1 MPLLDVP
8 DLAVVLEL
16 VADLFRAAVLLDVCD
31 GRPLDA
37 CFTVAPVS
45 ALVLAA
51 VVVLWPR
58 EGLLVESA
66 VGLVLEGEVFPGFD
80 RGDFAD

>member
-16 VADLFRAAVLLDVCD
+16 VADLVWAAVPLDFCD
-31 GRPLDA
+31 VRPLDA
-37 CFTVAPVS
+37 CFTFAPVS

-51 VVVLWPR
+51 VVVLRPR

-66 VGLVLEGEVFPGFD
+66 VGLVLARDVFSVVD
-80 RGDFAD
+80 WEDVAD